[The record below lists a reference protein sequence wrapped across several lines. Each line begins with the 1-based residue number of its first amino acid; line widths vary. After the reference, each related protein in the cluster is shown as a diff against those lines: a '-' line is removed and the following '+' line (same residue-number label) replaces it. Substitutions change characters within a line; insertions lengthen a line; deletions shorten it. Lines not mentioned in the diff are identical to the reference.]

1 MLKKDQRLRKINME
15 TVFFYLAFLANS
27 GCYEGWEDPSAQG
40 PGQGP
45 LDGPLSPPGVNLPK
59 RYSYSLLTTIR
70 LAPAGMA
77 SSKCFPTQDLKEF
90 RTTEWQDRALSLGT
104 VLGELSEKVVSK
116 EVSVP
121 VNDCTALGSVLNE
134 ALKEAPW
141 LPESAPASD
150 PLGRL
155 MVHVKAVLW
164 EGEPAAAPSPPVAKE
179 DWISVSSLK
188 AKGIR
193 SKSLSYFV
201 IANGGSGYFTQWQRA
216 IPKTTW
222 MSGNPINQVDPSD
235 QGAVN
240 RRNVVSK
247 DQAEFKQWLQE
258 IAQ

>member
-1 MLKKDQRLRKINME
+1 MLYQDRSVRQIGRDWI
-15 TVFFYLAFLANS
+15 FFCAAILGS
-27 GCYEGWEDPSAQG
+27 PGCYEGWEDPSAQG

-45 LDGPLSPPGVNLPK
+45 IDGTQTPPGVNTPK

-70 LAPAGMA
+70 LAPAAMA
-77 SSKCFPTQDLKEF
+77 STKCFPSQDLKEF

-104 VLGELSEKVVSK
+104 VLGELSEKVVTR

-150 PLGRL
+150 SLGRL

-164 EGEPAAAPSPPVAKE
+164 EGEPASAPSPNVAKE
-179 DWISVSSLK
+179 DWIAVSTLK
-188 AKGIR
+188 AKGIK

-201 IANGGSGYFTQWQRA
+201 IANGGSGHFTQWQRA
-216 IPKTTW
+216 MPKTTW
-222 MSGNPINQVDPSD
+222 ASGNPINQVDPTD

-240 RRNVVSK
+240 RRNVVGK
-247 DQAEFKQWLQE
+247 DQAAFKQWLLE
-258 IAQ
+258 TAQ